1 MEWRSRGWAVRDHV
15 SPFLGAPPLEH
26 FPFEVPIQVRF
37 RDLDPMGHV
46 NNAVY
51 GTFFEMG
58 REAFFRKVF
67 AVTEATDFEFILAR
81 LEVDYRRP
89 ARYDDALVLGLR
101 VSAAGTTS
109 FTFEYLLRC
118 GEEVVAEGR
127 SVQVCFDYAAGKKK
141 PLSAEF
147 LRKMDPYRGGGA

>member
-1 MEWRSRGWAVRDHV
+1 M
-15 SPFLGAPPLEH
+15 EH

-51 GTFFEMG
+51 GTYFEVG
-58 REAFFRKVF
+58 REAFFREVF
-67 AVTEATDFEFILAR
+67 GVVDATDFEFILAH

-89 ARYDDALVLGLR
+89 ARYHDALVLGLR
-101 VSAAGTTS
+101 VSAVGTTS
-109 FTFEYLLRC
+109 FAFEYLLRC
-118 GEEVVAEGR
+118 GEEVVARGR

-141 PLSAEF
+141 PLSREF
-147 LRKMDPYRGGGA
+147 LHKLEPYRGGGA